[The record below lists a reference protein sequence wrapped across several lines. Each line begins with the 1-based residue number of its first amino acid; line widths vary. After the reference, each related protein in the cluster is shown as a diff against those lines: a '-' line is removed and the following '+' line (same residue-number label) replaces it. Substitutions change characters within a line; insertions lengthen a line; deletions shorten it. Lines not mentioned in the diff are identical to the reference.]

1 MRLRFWLFDQ
11 GDNLAGAVYG
21 TILVMS
27 VIAAADFREDLWTSL
42 AIVLVTGAV
51 FWLAHVYAQALA
63 LSLDEHRRIS
73 VTAVRS
79 VARHEWPLLQ
89 AALPPSLV
97 LLLGALGLFG
107 TKTTYRLALGVGL
120 AALVWWGIVVSRKE
134 RLSAYATVAVVLA
147 NAAFGV
153 FLVALKELVAH

>member
-1 MRLRFWLFDQ
+1 VRLRGRLLAR
-11 GDNLAGAVYG
+11 GDNLAGAIYG

-42 AIVLVTGAV
+42 VIVLVTAAV
-51 FWLAHVYAQALA
+51 FWLAHVYAHALA
-63 LSLDEHRRIS
+63 VSLDEAETIS
-73 VTAVRS
+73 VASVRR

-89 AALPPSLV
+89 AALLPSFV

-107 TKTTYRLALGVGL
+107 TKLTYRLALGVGL
-120 AALVWWGIVVSRKE
+120 VALVSWGIVFARKQ
-134 RLSAYATVAVVLA
+134 RLSRRATVVVVVV
-147 NAAFGV
+147 NAAFGL

>member
-1 MRLRFWLFDQ
+1 VRLRAWLFNQ
-11 GDNLAGAVYG
+11 GDNVAGGVYG

-27 VIAAADFREDLWTSL
+27 VIAAADFREDLWSSL
-42 AIVLVTGAV
+42 VIVLVTGAV
-51 FWLAHVYAQALA
+51 FWLAHVYAHALA
-63 LSLDEHRRIS
+63 LSLDEQSRIS
-73 VTAVRS
+73 VRAVGR

-120 AALVWWGIVVSRKE
+120 AALVSWGFVVARKE
-134 RLSAYATVAVVLA
+134 RLSPTATLAVVLA

-153 FLVALKELVAH
+153 FLVALKELVGH